1 MQMKSH
7 LGIHDYVI
15 FTFEK
20 NQGFR
25 NTLNLWIRTIN
36 THPSDPFKTFST
48 YLVMLP
54 GNGKSDTSVTVVD
67 ITSTCNVFLLNIL
80 SL

>member
-7 LGIHDYVI
+7 LGIYDYVI

-20 NQGFR
+20 TQD
-25 NTLNLWIRTIN
+25 L
-36 THPSDPFKTFST
+36 TFST

-54 GNGKSDTSVTVVD
+54 GNGKSDKSVTVVD
-67 ITSTCNVFLLNIL
+67 ITSTCNVFLLNF
-80 SL
+80 